1 MAADN
6 GAPARFKQSPARPVD
21 AGSNETNYT
30 RQRPADAASVVPLV
44 RQPDAS
50 FAKERCA
57 ASLRPSLARERCGRL
72 FSFVSSFVF
81 VTVLKSSMRKSDQGL
96 SP

>member
-50 FAKERCA
+50 FAKERCFFETVVGKGEMRA
-57 ASLRPSLARERCGRL
+57 
-72 FSFVSSFVF
+72 FVF
-81 VTVLKSSMRKSDQGL
+81 VCFFLRVRHCTKIVHA
-96 SP
+96 